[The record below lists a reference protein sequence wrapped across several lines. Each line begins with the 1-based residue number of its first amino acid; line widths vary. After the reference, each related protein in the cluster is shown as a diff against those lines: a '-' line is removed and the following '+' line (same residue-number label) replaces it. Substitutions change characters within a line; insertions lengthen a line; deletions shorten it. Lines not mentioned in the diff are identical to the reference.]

1 MCSTILSIEE
11 FESHLCSFGESK
23 RQLGYF
29 NNEDEYPPEYV
40 EKEQREANNSMAA
53 LTAAYRAL
61 HETKAATVW
70 EADHQRTALEHY
82 GLAEEFPF
90 GCDAIEHVAEAL
102 VCARKRLMALRE
114 RQNTACDECGDLF
127 DGPPWLCED
136 CLATKNQ
143 IIKELRA
150 VDAPALEALLTRD
163 KRGYYNLWVIPGNKK
178 PDAAAPAFTYYD
190 ESAVPESLRLPLN
203 GGPAKVRLV
212 MLPAKEADDGD
223 N

>member
-1 MCSTILSIEE
+1 MCSKILSVDE
-11 FESHLCSFGESK
+11 FET
-23 RQLGYF
+23 QLRDLAETSIGTGDVNDDSQYG
-29 NNEDEYPPEYV
+29 
-40 EKEQREANNSMAA
+40 A
-53 LTAAYRAL
+53 LLAAYRAL

-90 GCDAIEHVAEAL
+90 GCDAIQHVAEELVYTRRLLQKLKAL
-102 VCARKRLMALRE
+102 
-114 RQNTACDECGDLF
+114 Q
-127 DGPPWLCED
+127 
-136 CLATKNQ
+136 
-143 IIKELRA
+143 
-150 VDAPALEALLTRD
+150 DAPALEALLTRD

-212 MLPAKEADDGD
+212 MLPAKEADGE
-223 N
+223 